1 MSRIIR
7 LIDNETIDIC
17 DYRNSGYLFDHNAPT
32 IEDIRKQI
40 SNIDVWCVF
49 KETINPFVLYGEK
62 EELQHRIDKA
72 IEYIKSDDGIKL
84 FNSISSRQQWYNYL
98 LSILEGKEVKDE

>member
-1 MSRIIR
+1 MNKEDGRKKQPFNE
-7 LIDNETIDIC
+7 IDTECLDYIVNELKNNKSMQQMLN
-17 DYRNSGYLFDHNAPT
+17 YYKGKYYSERYWELK
-32 IEDIRKQI
+32 KQ
-40 SNIDVWCVF
+40 V
-49 KETINPFVLYGEK
+49 
-62 EELQHRIDKA
+62 DKA